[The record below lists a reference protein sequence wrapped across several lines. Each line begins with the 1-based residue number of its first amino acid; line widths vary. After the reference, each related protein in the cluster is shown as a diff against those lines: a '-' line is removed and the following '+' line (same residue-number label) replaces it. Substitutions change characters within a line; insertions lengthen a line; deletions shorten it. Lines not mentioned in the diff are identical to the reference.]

1 MKKEIAK
8 NCILSLLIFICVF
21 LFYKIWFSEK
31 LWSSDYNFFAALWGN
46 SQNFSDTSSS
56 IEDILTPKNIIFSG
70 GGKRFVST
78 KGEADFEDYY
88 SEVKEVLGKISEK
101 NSKYTETSEEE
112 MISAIKSA
120 SVLVDFGT
128 VFGGEIGSFLGT
140 YFPTGQMKE
149 VVISL
154 SDSALGKPVVFVPDR
169 SDGTIYKTAVDMP
182 LASLSEKLL
191 SHLDKNSSG
200 NLPFAFELGFHQSK
214 QTEESEI
221 SQDILLNANLLIG
234 LAEVEAPEISVT
246 PPENTDLPASQAN
259 LLLRQF
265 GMDKTSARKYIDAN
279 DDILFAE
286 AGATLR
292 ISPSG
297 MLEYMAQSEG
307 PVIYDPSS
315 KDALSVAVG
324 NIFSYIRRIIRSF
337 DTNTPALQI
346 SSDLVN
352 LSNNTEE
359 VTINIDYYINS
370 IPVMAWDNR
379 HAITVTLKN
388 GRLVSYTQQVCNL
401 ETEENRLYAGNMLQA
416 VDGLY
421 VTLPEGTKATV
432 SDLFVAYTG
441 EDTLSWCAHLEG
453 DEKLIVIDGEGAN

>member
-1 MKKEIAK
+1 MKKKEIAK
-8 NCILSLLIFICVF
+8 NVILSLLICVCVF

-31 LWSSDYNFFAALWGN
+31 LWSSDYNFFASLWGN
-46 SQNFSDTSSS
+46 SQNLSDTSSS

-78 KGEADFEDYY
+78 KGEADFDGYY
-88 SEVKEVLGKISEK
+88 AEVKEILGKISEK
-101 NSKYTETSEEE
+101 TSKFTTATEEE
-112 MISAIKSA
+112 MLAAIKST
-120 SVLVDFGT
+120 SVAVDFGT
-128 VFGGEIGSFLGT
+128 VFGGEIGGYLGT
-140 YFPTGQMKE
+140 YFPAKQLKE

-154 SDSALGKPVVFVPDR
+154 SDAALGKPVIYIRDR
-169 SDGTIYKTAVDMP
+169 ADGAIYKTSADMP
-182 LASLSEKLL
+182 LAQLTEKM
-191 SHLDKNSSG
+191 SAHLEKKASG

-221 SQDILLNANLLIG
+221 SQDILLNSNILIG
-234 LAEVEAPEISVT
+234 LAEVEAPAISVSA
-246 PPENTDLPASQAN
+246 PEDIELTTSGTS

-265 GMDKTSARKYIDAN
+265 GMNRTSARKYIEAN
-279 DDILFAE
+279 DAVLYVDS
-286 AGATLR
+286 GATLK

-297 MLEYMAQSEG
+297 TLEYTSQNEG

-315 KDALSVAVG
+315 KDALPVAVG
-324 NIFSYIRRIIRSF
+324 NIFSFIRRIIREF
-337 DTNTPALQI
+337 DTKTPPLQI

-352 LSNNTEE
+352 LSSNTQE

-370 IPVMAWDNR
+370 IPVMAWENR

-401 ETEENRLYAGNMLQA
+401 ETADEMLYAGNMLQA

-432 SDLFVAYTG
+432 SDLFVAYT
-441 EDTLSWCAHLEG
+441 EENTLSWCARMEG
-453 DEKLIVIDGEGAN
+453 DENLIIIDGEGA